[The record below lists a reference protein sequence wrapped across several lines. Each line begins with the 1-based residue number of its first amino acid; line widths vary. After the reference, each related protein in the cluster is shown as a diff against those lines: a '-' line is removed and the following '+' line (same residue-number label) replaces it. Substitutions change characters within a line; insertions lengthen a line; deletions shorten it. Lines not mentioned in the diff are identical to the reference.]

1 MALITLLGKAHAE
14 VGSEFYFIGPLT
26 ECKDCRLKGVCFN
39 LEPGAKY
46 RVTEVR
52 PQTHECHEYD
62 GDAVVA
68 VVVEKIVT
76 PAAIP
81 KKQAIEGSVITYQ
94 ESKCDNIGC
103 PNYALCHAPGK
114 RDGMKYSVAAVRG
127 DLECSR
133 KEKMVSVDLF

>member
-1 MALITLLGKAHAE
+1 M
-14 VGSEFYFIGPLT
+14 
-26 ECKDCRLKGVCFN
+26 
-39 LEPGAKY
+39 
-46 RVTEVR
+46 R
-52 PQTHECHEYD
+52 PQEHECHEFY
-62 GDAVVA
+62 GDSVTA

-103 PNYALCHAPGK
+103 PNYGLCHAPGK
-114 RDGMKYSVAAVRG
+114 KDGMKYSVAAVKG
-127 DLECSR
+127 DLECPR